1 MGYGA
6 WGCKESDTT
15 ERLSMPCMM
24 ILQLC
29 EYAEK
34 TLNCT
39 LDDESY
45 PNTAVYQKKGQV
57 GASDAAKFMKRVQKC
72 PKHRRR

>member
-1 MGYGA
+1 MHGVA
-6 WGCKESDTT
+6 ESDTT

-24 ILQLC
+24 IAQLC

-45 PNTAVYQKKGQV
+45 PSTAVYKKKCKKEQV
-57 GASDAAKFMKRVQKC
+57 MQPSS
-72 PKHRRR
+72 